1 MLIFMIFLMPSYS
14 SHPVTRLITLTKV
27 LAKLL
32 KVFQYM
38 KEFLIDRIKLAG
50 T

>member
-14 SHPVTRLITLTKV
+14 SHPVTRLI
-27 LAKLL
+27 KLL